1 MSIVL
6 FDFMLFM
13 LVLCRDDHFLLI
25 NGAKKGDEMN
35 DKCAAIVRQSVEY
48 DEIKIKLSY

>member
-1 MSIVL
+1 MFYSI
-6 FDFMLFM
+6 FMLFL

-35 DKCAAIVRQSVEY
+35 DECAAIVRKSTEY
-48 DEIKIKLSY
+48 DEIKIELSY